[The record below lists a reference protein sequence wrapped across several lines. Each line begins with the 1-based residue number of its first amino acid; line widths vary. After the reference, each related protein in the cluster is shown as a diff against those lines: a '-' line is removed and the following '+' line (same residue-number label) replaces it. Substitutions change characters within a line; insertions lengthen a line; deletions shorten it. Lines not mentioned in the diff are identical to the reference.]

1 MHKHTEHIIKR
12 ERENIYIYA
21 HTVYR
26 NQNAYR
32 IFSVT
37 QCTIP
42 GPRYISAAPF
52 ATSVPW
58 MPMATPMSAWFKAG
72 ASLTS
77 AHNYANILNCPKL
90 LAGQAGQAKHTKC
103 GHELLEC
110 NIVCVCILY
119 IYGYIY
125 IYIER
130 ER

>member
-1 MHKHTEHIIKR
+1 
-12 ERENIYIYA
+12 
-21 HTVYR
+21 
-26 NQNAYR
+26 
-32 IFSVT
+32 
-37 QCTIP
+37 
-42 GPRYISAAPF
+42 
-52 ATSVPW
+52 
-58 MPMATPMSAWFKAG
+58 MATPMSAWFKAG

-130 ER
+130 ERDRDGDRDRDGYRWIY